1 MAFKYKPNCKVCNE
15 ILHESEDMHKPN
27 KSQLYKLINEAQL
40 GKRPMTDVAR
50 AYPNLLYISLNNH
63 AKKHQA
69 VTETRLAKAK
79 AKAVETKVQ
88 REIKRKDAHHTERRS
103 NIIAWLEEQIEEG
116 NVKPTL
122 SGLTALLKQEADI
135 EEKQKDRTHEMQKL
149 FAGYLANP
157 LPEVA
162 VKHIEYIEGETV
174 EDDTPSSTE

>member
-1 MAFKYKPNCKVCNE
+1 MAFRYKANCKVCNTIIRE
-15 ILHESEDMHKPN
+15 ADSMTDVK
-27 KSQLYKLINEAQL
+27 KSALFKMIQEAQL
-40 GKRPMTDVAR
+40 GRRPMADVAR
-50 AYPNLLYISLNNH
+50 AYPDLLYISLQNH
-63 AKKHQA
+63 GKKHQA

-79 AKAVETKVQ
+79 AKAVEKKVQ
-88 REIKRKDAHHTERRS
+88 QEIKRKDAHHTERRS

-162 VKHIEYIEGETV
+162 VNHIEYVEGETV
-174 EDDTPSSTE
+174 EDDTSSE

>member
-1 MAFKYKPNCKVCNE
+1 MTDVK
-15 ILHESEDMHKPN
+15 
-27 KSQLYKLINEAQL
+27 KSALFKLINESQL

-50 AYPNLLYISLNNH
+50 AYPNLLYISLQNH

-88 REIKRKDAHHTERRS
+88 QEIKRKDAHHTERRS

-162 VKHIEYIEGETV
+162 VNHIEYIEGETV

>member
-1 MAFKYKPNCKVCNE
+1 MTEVKKSA
-15 ILHESEDMHKPN
+15 LHKMI
-27 KSQLYKLINEAQL
+27 QEAQL
-40 GKRPMTDVAR
+40 GRRPMTDVAR
-50 AYPNLLYISLNNH
+50 AYPELQYISLQNH
-63 AKKHQA
+63 SKKHQA
-69 VTETRLAKAK
+69 VSETRLAKAK
-79 AKAVETKVQ
+79 AKAVEKKVEK
-88 REIKRKDAHHTERRS
+88 EIQAKALHHTERRS

-162 VKHIEYIEGETV
+162 VKHVEFIEGETV
-174 EDDTPSSTE
+174 EDDTPSE